1 MGEAKVW
8 KREEEL
14 AGTKMHWQ
22 SSVEAL
28 TQILPTL
35 HLDPSRAFMITGFAN
50 LFFFFFFFFKSK
62 QSIKGEKKSEI
73 TAWAQVCCY
82 SGASHIVLREGKA
95 GSVLFWGPVHTQLL
109 ASATSV
115 LLGRLG
121 GLDVAGELLKLL
133 VMNKHCSG
141 GAGWEAAVSVHFAA
155 ESFRTQA
162 GR

>member
-1 MGEAKVW
+1 MEE
-8 KREEEL
+8 REGIGWDKNALAEL
-14 AGTKMHWQ
+14 CGGTHANPAHTTSGSIQGFHDHWICQ
-22 SSVEAL
+22 S
-28 TQILPTL
+28 
-35 HLDPSRAFMITGFAN
+35 
-50 LFFFFFFFFKSK
+50 FFFFFFFFKSK